1 MTLTLRCSAALA
13 LALALAHLPALPARA
28 DHGPVLQGR
37 TLTAY
42 LLVAQAHWGAA
53 PRVCTGTGGQPV
65 PVHAALFDDPRPAVA
80 ARAEQPGCR
89 LWLDRDFWP
98 ARPSV
103 RGCVE
108 IAHEWGHLLGF
119 GHGSRGL
126 MAEDA
131 SGFVPG
137 CAAFRPRRLKRLAP
151 RRTGRA
157 LRKCMLGYLMRSG
170 VPRPSLRPR
179 AMTRGLGRRTQPF
192 EMRPGIRP
200 GWSVPWM
207 PTCPPPGQSV
217 R

>member
-1 MTLTLRCSAALA
+1 MR
-13 LALALAHLPALPARA
+13 
-28 DHGPVLQGR
+28 
-37 TLTAY
+37 
-42 LLVAQAHWGAA
+42 
-53 PRVCTGTGGQPV
+53 GQPV
-65 PVHAALFDDPRPAVA
+65 PVHAALFDDPRPGVA

-108 IAHEWGHLLGF
+108 VAHEWGHLLGF
-119 GHGSRGL
+119 GHTSRGL

-131 SGFVPG
+131 SGVVPG
-137 CAAFRPRRLKRLAP
+137 CSVFRARRLKRLAP
-151 RRTGRA
+151 RRTRGPARSRSRA
-157 LRKCMLGYLMRSG
+157 RRRAVRKCMLGYLMRSG
-170 VPRPSLRPR
+170 VPSPRRRPR
-179 AMTRGLGRRTQPF
+179 ATTRGLGNRTQPF